1 MLPLLFGKT
10 VVNVWHVWYDCAS
23 KLIKGR
29 ADMSA
34 LKTIIHDLSDEEFE
48 KLGFSPEEYMII
60 PAREKAA
67 FCQGCF
73 GCWMKTPGKCVYKD
87 RLQYIGTVTANSEK
101 LIIISRCCY
110 GGYSPEI
117 KRVFD
122 RAISESL
129 PFFTYR
135 AWRIH
140 HPSRYKNRPALSVYL
155 YGDISDYE
163 KEVAARLVRANAVN
177 MNCRAYEH
185 FFAESAEKLAEVT
198 A

>member
-1 MLPLLFGKT
+1 MGGLKT
-10 VVNVWHVWYDCAS
+10 V
-23 KLIKGR
+23 
-29 ADMSA
+29 
-34 LKTIIHDLSDEEFE
+34 IHDLPEEEFA
-48 KLGFSPEEYMII
+48 KLGFSETEYTVI
-60 PAREKAA
+60 PAKEKAA

-87 RLQYIGTVTANSEK
+87 RLQYIGTITANSEE
-101 LIIISRCCY
+101 IIVISRCCY
-110 GGYSPEI
+110 GGYSPEV

-122 RAISESL
+122 RAVSESL

-140 HPSRYKNRPALSVYL
+140 HPSRYKNKPSLSVYL

-163 KEVAARLVRANAVN
+163 KEVAAKLVRANAVN
-177 MNCRAYEH
+177 MNCRASKH
-185 FFAESAEKLAEVT
+185 FFAEDLSKLSEVL